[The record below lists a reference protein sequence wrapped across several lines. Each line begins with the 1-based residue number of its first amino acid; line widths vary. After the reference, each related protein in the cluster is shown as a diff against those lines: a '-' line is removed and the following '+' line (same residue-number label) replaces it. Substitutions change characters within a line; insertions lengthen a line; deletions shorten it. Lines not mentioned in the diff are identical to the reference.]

1 MYMFIFF
8 MNVKMSQINKNRNN
22 LVMSQMKM
30 YSFIQILEVQNEK
43 YAKIGPINII
53 KHLSKRIQ

>member
-22 LVMSQMKM
+22 LVISQMKM
-30 YSFIQILEVQNEK
+30 YSFIQILEVQTEK
-43 YAKIGPINII
+43 YIKIGPINII
-53 KHLSKRIQ
+53 KHLSKRVQ

>member
-1 MYMFIFF
+1 

>member
-43 YAKIGPINII
+43 YIKIWPINII